1 MPSSHKYWYSKQGL
15 WTLFLMC
22 AFPLHAWT
30 IILAL
35 RDFSW
40 VTERTNAWDAFG
52 VASYG
57 LLFAFVESLLL
68 FIIFALLGF
77 LISRHWAEDRRIA
90 LLSLLF
96 FIATFWAMMSQL
108 YYLLGITIP
117 VSLNNFMVRSNHPVR
132 ILYGVSIPLITF
144 SVLFP
149 VYLVLKSDKF
159 FRFMR
164 ELIDRLSLL
173 TTFYLFFDVVGL
185 VIVIIRNI

>member
-1 MPSSHKYWYSKQGL
+1 
-15 WTLFLMC
+15 MC

-30 IILAL
+30 IILVL

-77 LISRHWAEDRRIA
+77 LISSRWAEDRRIA
-90 LLSLLF
+90 LLTLLF
-96 FIATFWAMMSQL
+96 FMAAFWAMMSQL
-108 YYLLGITIP
+108 FFLLGITLP

-132 ILYGVSIPLITF
+132 ILYEVGIPLITF
-144 SVLFP
+144 SVLLP
-149 VYLVLKSDKF
+149 VYLVLKSEKF